1 MTLAKVVKLWHRCK
15 ILRLISHIFRPF
27 APLIAEKAVNSPND
41 MEGLLQYIWQHRL
54 WLSEDMVTNDGRR
67 VRVIDPG
74 LLNTDAGPDFFNA
87 KVEIDG
93 HLWVGNVEI
102 HVRASDWKRHHHDE
116 DPAYDSVILHVVE
129 KDDAPVQRINGELI
143 PQVELRVSPRF
154 NECYDRLVNAKVE
167 LPCAARLK
175 EVPPLTV
182 TEWIEALAF
191 ERLHGKVDRV
201 RELYDRYNGSWQDI
215 CYVLLARTLGFG
227 INNDAFERLARV
239 TPLRLLH
246 KHSDSILQVE
256 ALLFGQAGLLNGAH
270 DSETYYQQ
278 LTREYAFLAN
288 KFSLRPIEGTA
299 WRLFRSR
306 PQNFPYRRI
315 ALLAQFVHG
324 GFNLMNDI
332 LNIEDTKAL
341 RQLFDLEL
349 SGYWTTHFSF
359 GKPSPSAGHAL
370 SGSSI
375 DIVLINTVAPL
386 YYAYGELTDDYRMT
400 DRAIALL
407 EDIRPEHNSIVT
419 MFKAAGIKCDN
430 ALTSQALIQ
439 LRRNYCEARKCIY
452 CRLGHRLL
460 ATDARQA

>member
-1 MTLAKVVKLWHRCK
+1 
-15 ILRLISHIFRPF
+15 
-27 APLIAEKAVNSPND
+27 
-41 MEGLLQYIWQHRL
+41 MEGLLQYIWQHKL

-74 LLNTDAGPDFFNA
+74 LLNTDSGPDFFNA

-93 HLWVGNVEI
+93 HTWVGNVEI

-129 KDDAPVQRINGELI
+129 KDDAPVYRINGELI
-143 PQVELRVSPRF
+143 PQVALQVSPRF
-154 NECYDRLVNAKVE
+154 NESYDRLVNAHVE
-167 LPCAARLK
+167 LPCAVRLK
-175 EVPPLTV
+175 EVPQLTV

-201 RELYDRYNGSWQDI
+201 RELYDRYHGSWEDI

-270 DSETYYQQ
+270 SDEAYYQQ
-278 LTREYAFLAN
+278 LMREYAFLAN

-332 LNIEDTKAL
+332 INATDTKAL
-341 RQLFDLEL
+341 RDLFDVEL
-349 SGYWTTHFSF
+349 SGYWTTHCSF
-359 GKPSPSAGHAL
+359 GKPSPSAGRAL
-370 SGSSI
+370 SNNSI

-386 YYAYGELTDDYRMT
+386 YYARGEMTDDYAMT

-407 EDIRPEHNSIVT
+407 EDLRPEQNSIVT
-419 MFKAAGIKCDN
+419 MFKAAGIKCDD

-460 ATDARQA
+460 ATDARLK

>member
-1 MTLAKVVKLWHRCK
+1 
-15 ILRLISHIFRPF
+15 
-27 APLIAEKAVNSPND
+27 
-41 MEGLLQYIWQHRL
+41 MEGLLQYIWQHKL
-54 WLSEDMVTNDGRR
+54 WLSEDMVTNDGRK

-74 LLNTDAGPDFFNA
+74 LLNTDSGPDFFNA

-116 DPAYDSVILHVVE
+116 NPAYDNVILHVVE
-129 KDDAPVQRINGELI
+129 KDDAPVTRINGELI
-143 PQVELRVSPRF
+143 PQVVLQVSPRF
-154 NECYDRLVNAKVE
+154 NECYDRLVNARVE
-167 LPCAARLK
+167 LPCAARLR
-175 EVPPLTV
+175 EVPSLTV

-191 ERLHGKVDRV
+191 ERLHGKTDRV
-201 RELYDRYNGSWQDI
+201 QALYDLYHGSWEDV
-215 CYVLLARTLGFG
+215 CYALLARTLGFG
-227 INNDAFERLARV
+227 INNDAFERLARI

-256 ALLFGQAGLLNGAH
+256 ALLFGQAGLLGGAR
-270 DSETYYQQ
+270 SEDPYYQQ

-288 KFSLRPIEGTA
+288 KFSLRPIEGSA

-315 ALLAQFVHG
+315 ALLAQFVQG
-324 GFNLMNDI
+324 GFSLMNDI
-332 LNIEDTKAL
+332 LNARDTKAL

-349 SGYWTTHFSF
+349 SGYWTTHYSF
-359 GKPSPSAGHAL
+359 GKPSPRAGRAL
-370 SGSSI
+370 SSSSI

-386 YYAYGELTDDYRMT
+386 YYARGEMTDDYGLT

-407 EDIRPEHNSIVT
+407 EDIRPEQNSIVA
-419 MFKAAGIKCDN
+419 MFRNAGISCDD

-439 LRRNYCEARKCIY
+439 LRRNYCEVRKCPY

-460 ATDARQA
+460 ATDARLDGAN

>member
-1 MTLAKVVKLWHRCK
+1 
-15 ILRLISHIFRPF
+15 
-27 APLIAEKAVNSPND
+27 

-54 WLSEDMVTNDGRR
+54 WLSEDMVTNDGRK

-74 LLNTDAGPDFFNA
+74 LLNTDSGPDFFNA

-129 KDDAPVQRINGELI
+129 KDDAPVTRINGEII
-143 PQVELRVSPRF
+143 PQVELQVSPRF
-154 NECYDRLVNAKVE
+154 NECYDRLVNARVE

-175 EVPPLTV
+175 EVPTLTV

-191 ERLHGKVDRV
+191 ERLHSKVDRV
-201 RELYDRYNGSWQDI
+201 RELYDRYHGSWEDI

-256 ALLFGQAGLLNGAH
+256 ALLFGQSGLLNGAH
-270 DSETYYQQ
+270 SDDTYYQQ
-278 LTREYAFLAN
+278 LMREYAFLAN

-315 ALLAQFVHG
+315 ALLAQFVQG

-332 LNIEDTKAL
+332 LHAEDTNAL
-341 RQLFDLEL
+341 RQLFDIEL
-349 SGYWTTHFSF
+349 SGYWTTHYSF
-359 GKPSPSAGHAL
+359 GKPSPGAGRAL
-370 SGSSI
+370 SNSSI

-386 YYAYGELTDDYRMT
+386 LYARGELTDDYQMT

-407 EDIRPEHNSIVT
+407 EDIRPEKNSIVT
-419 MFKAAGIKCDN
+419 MFTAAGIKCDD

-460 ATDARQA
+460 ATDARNV